1 MDAINSQLFTMD
13 IEELG
18 RLYKGKV
25 TFWGEM
31 DRQHTLPFGTPD
43 EVRADVTRVHQALDT
58 GNGGVIA
65 QCEWGKL
72 DPAAN
77 IRAVYQSWLDEASNK

>member
-13 IEELG
+13 IEELA

-31 DRQHTLPFGTPD
+31 DRQQVLPFGTPED
-43 EVRADVTRVHQALDT
+43 VRAAVHRVRRALDD
-58 GNGGVIA
+58 GRGGLIA
-65 QCEWGKL
+65 QCEWGKDNPKENIEAVFQAWQ
-72 DPAAN
+72 DPC
-77 IRAVYQSWLDEASNK
+77 